1 THTAAYKKQK
11 LFNQIEDPKNV
22 ENREIEISNIKWT
35 EEKTKLLISLYRDM
49 EDQFDKPHQGKKIKL
64 WCLLADK
71 MAVHN
76 YIETGKQCDAKWRTL
91 KTRYKENKKKALQ
104 SGEGKITWPYFNLMD
119 SFLSKKAYINPPV
132 KSLLGSKLPSPTK
145 QQSTATITGS
155 SNSVS
160 FVEKPSTSK
169 NLFEDIDEDT
179 NKEIE
184 ESYTD
189 GLSTSHCG
197 LQESDDNIKSK
208 KKLKDKNVS

>member
-1 THTAAYKKQK
+1 
-11 LFNQIEDPKNV
+11 
-22 ENREIEISNIKWT
+22 
-35 EEKTKLLISLYRDM
+35 LILINL
-49 EDQFDKPHQGKKIKL
+49 GKKIKL

-76 YIETGKQCDAKWRTL
+76 YIETGKQRDAKWRTL

-160 FVEKPSTSK
+160 FVEKPSTS
-169 NLFEDIDEDT
+169 I
-179 NKEIE
+179 
-184 ESYTD
+184 YY
-189 GLSTSHCG
+189 
-197 LQESDDNIKSK
+197 NIQI
-208 KKLKDKNVS
+208 LLVD